1 MSSENIAI
9 QVQNVSKCFEMYKTP
24 AHRLKQMVYPR
35 FLSSIRR
42 NSKIYYDEFWA
53 LQNINFEV
61 ERGQTVGIMGQN
73 GSGKS
78 TLLQIITGTLS
89 PTTGNVNVNGRVA
102 ALLELGSGFNP
113 DFSGVENVYLN
124 ASLLGLSRQETD
136 KKLDEILAF
145 ADIGAHVEQPVKT
158 YSSGMMLRLAFA
170 VQAAVETEVLIIDEA
185 LAVGDARFQL
195 KCFRRLQEI
204 KDNGTTILFVSHAT
218 ELVRSFCE
226 IGIFLDKGQVKYIGD
241 ANTATIQYFS
251 LLFPNQGNAEN
262 DLTSIEASSEANL
275 NVEIPP
281 VEKEKNILYYDNFC
295 ETSPN
300 NFGHGGAK
308 LHWLEIEGLE
318 NSIIFSGGEEVTI
331 RGSFSWD
338 KELAQ
343 ELIISKNLE
352 NNIALCIALMDSQG
366 RYIFGCNGFD
376 YKIVLDCLSNENSIA
391 EFQLKLPFLVTGTY
405 FMTVAITVGSLPN
418 HEQLRWYDALI
429 ELKCVQKETNVF
441 GTFKIDYAMH
451 YNSPKEK
458 CA

>member
-1 MSSENIAI
+1 MSSNNIAI
-9 QVQNVSKCFEMYKTP
+9 QVENVSKCFEMYKTP
-24 AHRLKQMVYPR
+24 ADRLKQMLYPK
-35 FLSSIRR
+35 LL
-42 NSKIYYDEFWA
+42 NNKKIYYDEFWA
-53 LQNINFEV
+53 LRDINFEV

-113 DFSGVENVYLN
+113 DFSGIENVYLN
-124 ASLLGLSRQETD
+124 AALLGLSREATD

-145 ADIGAHVEQPVKT
+145 ADIGTHVEQPVRT

-170 VQAAVETEVLIIDEA
+170 VQAAVDTEILIIDEA

-195 KCFRRLQEI
+195 KCFRRLQEM
-204 KDNGTTILFVSHAT
+204 KDSGVTILFVSHAT

-226 IGIFLDKGQVKYIGD
+226 KGIFLDKGQIKYIGD
-241 ANTATIQYFS
+241 ANTATIQYLS
-251 LLFPNQGNAEN
+251 LLFPNQRHEESN
-262 DLTSIEASSEANL
+262 LTPIEANPVVTPEEG
-275 NVEIPP
+275 VFP
-281 VEKEKNILYYDNFC
+281 VEKEKNVLFFDNFFHD
-295 ETSPN
+295 SPN
-300 NFGHGGAK
+300 NFGHGGAM

-318 NSIIFSGGEEVTI
+318 HSTIFSGGEEVTI

-338 KELAQ
+338 RELTQ

-376 YKIVLDCLSNENSIA
+376 YKIELNCLSNESSIA
-391 EFQLKLPFLVTGTY
+391 EFQFKFPFLVTGTY

-441 GTFKIDYAMH
+441 GTFKIDYAMC
-451 YNSPKEK
+451 YNPPKEK